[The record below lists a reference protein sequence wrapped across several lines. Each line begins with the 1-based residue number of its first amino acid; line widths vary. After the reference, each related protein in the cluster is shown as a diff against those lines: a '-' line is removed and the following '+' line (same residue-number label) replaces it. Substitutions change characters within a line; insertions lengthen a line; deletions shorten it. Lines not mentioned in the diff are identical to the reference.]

1 MTHVLGGIITNAKAR
16 LTVCALTLGA
26 AATCSHAGF
35 ILESRSTFVYLRNV
49 ADGSRV
55 FYTEN
60 PSRGFISYRADGLP
74 DDPVI
79 SNLDLPFYNFS
90 MTSSQVLAEREG
102 VYVCDGD
109 YEINYGS
116 PASPV
121 PPATV
126 CSGYFLLTMTFTDH
140 DHAVIQG
147 SLYQDP
153 LSQNPDFADL
163 SCGGHPIL
171 ISGDYHHT
179 YFPDGTW
186 SGGGLMTSMFVQL
199 AVPGCGTLLPL
210 AAVLPLV
217 SRRRR

>member
-1 MTHVLGGIITNAKAR
+1 MTRRPSDIGMNARAR
-16 LTVCALTLGA
+16 IGA
-26 AATCSHAGF
+26 AAVILGTCATWSHAGF

-74 DDPVI
+74 DDPII
-79 SNLDLPFYNFS
+79 SNSDLPFYNFR

-102 VYVCDGD
+102 VFVTDGD

-116 PASPV
+116 AASPV
-121 PPATV
+121 PPAV
-126 CSGYFLLTMTFTDH
+126 VSSGYFLLTMTFTDR

-153 LSQNPDFADL
+153 MSQNPDFADL

-171 ISGDYHHT
+171 LTGDYHNT

-186 SGGGLMTSMFVQL
+186 SGGGLMTGMFVQL
-199 AVPGCGTLLPL
+199 AVPGVGTLPL
-210 AAVLPLV
+210 LAVAAPLV